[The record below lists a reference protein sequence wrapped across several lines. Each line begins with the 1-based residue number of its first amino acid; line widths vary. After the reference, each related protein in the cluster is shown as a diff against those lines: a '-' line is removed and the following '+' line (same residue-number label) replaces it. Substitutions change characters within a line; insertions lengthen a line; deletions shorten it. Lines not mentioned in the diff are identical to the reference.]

1 MRILP
6 ALCLVAAILPACAR
20 PEASPA
26 SHADAHTPRALFHL
40 AFVFTTT
47 DAAAKSTTQTFEQVV
62 EENDTAFLRAGKN
75 VSLVLP
81 SITGAAVDAS
91 ARQDVGL
98 KVKSH
103 LEQRDG
109 RLVVGVDFE
118 DSAAEDTNPVTIR
131 KMSTYGKALVTPGQ
145 PAEIFRI
152 DEPGKRYSLSV
163 VAKRL

>member
-6 ALCLVAAILPACAR
+6 FLGLVAMFLPACAR
-20 PEASPA
+20 PGASPA
-26 SHADAHTPRALFHL
+26 SHAGHTPHALYHL
-40 AFVFTTT
+40 AFAFTTT
-47 DAAAKSTTQTFEQVV
+47 DGAAKSTTQTFEQVI
-62 EENDTAFLRAGKN
+62 EEDDTAFIHAGKN
-75 VSLVLP
+75 VPLVLP
-81 SITGAAVDAS
+81 SITGATLTS
-91 ARQDVGL
+91 APRQDVGL

-118 DSAAEDTNPVTIR
+118 NSAAEDTNPVTIR

-145 PAEIFRI
+145 PAEIFLI
-152 DEPGKRYSLSV
+152 DEAGKRYSLSV